1 MDYILTQ
8 DGRQLEIPSVSD
20 ETQSDTM
27 KSPTQMADGS
37 KNYDS
42 NYGAKAIMTKTTVAK
57 EESERKYQELYGY
70 LKGRAGRKETIYL
83 ERLGTTIEGYIRILS
98 AESKFEGIYGVRK
111 ELKIRI
117 EES

>member
-1 MDYILTQ
+1 MDYIETI
-8 DGRQLEIPSVSD
+8 DGRQLEIPNVTS

-57 EESERKYQELYGY
+57 EGSERKYQKLHGY
-70 LKGRAGRKETIYL
+70 LKGRIGMKETIYL